1 MNAERT
7 DAQDSQGTDAAQDTA
22 DAWKD
27 VEERFTALSE
37 SLVSAVRA
45 AWNDE
50 ENQRAINDMESGL
63 RTIAGDVASAVDEA
77 AKSPE
82 GQRLRAE
89 AEKTARAVH
98 DTSEQMI
105 NDARPHVAKA
115 LGSISEGLRSAAGE
129 LNRYSSQ
136 RSAQGEDSDSQ

>member
-7 DAQDSQGTDAAQDTA
+7 DAQDSHGSDAAQDTG

-27 VEERFTALSE
+27 VEERFAALSE
-37 SLVSAVRA
+37 SLVSAAKA

-50 ENQRAINDMESGL
+50 ENQRAIREMESGL
-63 RTIAGDVASAVDEA
+63 RTLASDVASAVDEA

-82 GQRLRAE
+82 GQKLRAE

-98 DTSEQMI
+98 DASEQMVD
-105 NDARPHVAKA
+105 DARPHVAKA
-115 LGSISEGLRSAAGE
+115 LGSISEGLRSAADE

-136 RSAQGEDSDSQ
+136 RSAQEEESDSQ